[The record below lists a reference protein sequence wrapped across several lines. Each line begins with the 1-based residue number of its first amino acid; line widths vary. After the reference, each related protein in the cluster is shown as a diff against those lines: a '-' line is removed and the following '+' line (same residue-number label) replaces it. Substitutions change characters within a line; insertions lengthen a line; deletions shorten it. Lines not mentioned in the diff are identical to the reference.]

1 MSSVINTS
9 NTTQSSINII
19 NTQSTDT
26 QSSNV
31 STTTTIT
38 SISTTTTSSILLTT
52 TTPITTTTISITT
65 SNSFFT
71 DTNSNSFTTINSK
84 NFPTTVSGTVPSIST
99 LIPEENINSDE
110 NNNDVVIFGAV
121 FGTILLA
128 LFGCIF
134 LIYFIRRKKDKENEN
149 VLVYNPNR
157 SSGLIDNSGIIDI
170 QKTTVQPQNR
180 SSNYAGEIVE
190 LVEITDYNNNNTQSN
205 LFVPFNNVSN
215 SNNLNTHQIQQ
226 NNELQNMYNN
236 TVQIQQNNELQNM
249 YNNAVQMNLFNNTA
263 DDGIKFAETMNRDS
277 LENNNYKNKNN
288 SGITRSLN
296 LPV

>member
-9 NTTQSSINII
+9 NT
-19 NTQSTDT
+19 STTT

-31 STTTTIT
+31 STTTTII

-52 TTPITTTTISITT
+52 TTTPITTTTTTPITTTTSITT

-71 DTNSNSFTTINSK
+71 DTNSNSFTTTNSK
-84 NFPTTVSGTVPSIST
+84 NFPTTVSGTVSGTVPSIST
-99 LIPEENINSDE
+99 LIPEENITSDE
-110 NNNDVVIFGAV
+110 NNNDIDIFGAV

-134 LIYFIRRKKDKENEN
+134 LIYFIRRKKDKEKEN

-157 SSGLIDNSGIIDI
+157 SSGLIDNSGINDI

-180 SSNYAGEIVE
+180 SSNYAGENVE
-190 LVEITDYNNNNTQSN
+190 LVEITDYNNNTQSN

-215 SNNLNTHQIQQ
+215 SDNLNIHQIQQ

-236 TVQIQQNNELQNM
+236 TVQ
-249 YNNAVQMNLFNNTA
+249 MNLVNNIA

>member
-1 MSSVINTS
+1 MSSDITTS
-9 NTTQSSINII
+9 STTQSSINIT

-31 STTTTIT
+31 SINTTIT
-38 SISTTTTSSILLTT
+38 SISTTTTSNI
-52 TTPITTTTISITT
+52 ITTTTTTTTSSITT

-71 DTNSNSFTTINSK
+71 DTNSNSFTTTNSK
-84 NFPTTVSGTVPSIST
+84 NLPTTVSGNVPSIST
-99 LIPEENINSDE
+99 LIPEENINKEE
-110 NNNDVVIFGAV
+110 NNNDIVIFGVV

-134 LIYFIRRKKDKENEN
+134 LIYFIRRKKDKEKEN
-149 VLVYNPNR
+149 VLVYNPKGSKGLIN
-157 SSGLIDNSGIIDI
+157 SSGINDI
-170 QKTTVQPQNR
+170 QQTRISVQPQNR

-190 LVEITDYNNNNTQSN
+190 LVEISDCNNTQSN
-205 LFVPFNNVSN
+205 LFVPFNNISN

-236 TVQIQQNNELQNM
+236 TVQ
-249 YNNAVQMNLFNNTA
+249 MNLVNNIA
-263 DDGIKFAETMNRDS
+263 DNGIKFAETMNGDS

-288 SGITRSLN
+288 SGVTRSLN

>member
-26 QSSNV
+26 LSSNV

-52 TTPITTTTISITT
+52 TPITTTTSITT

-71 DTNSNSFTTINSK
+71 DTNSNSFTTTNSK
-84 NFPTTVSGTVPSIST
+84 NFPTIVSGTVPSIST

-110 NNNDVVIFGAV
+110 NNNDIVIFGAV

-134 LIYFIRRKKDKENEN
+134 LIYFIRRKKDKEKEN

-157 SSGLIDNSGIIDI
+157 SSGLIDNSGINDI

-180 SSNYAGEIVE
+180 SLNYAGEIVE
-190 LVEITDYNNNNTQSN
+190 LVEITDYNNNTQSN

-215 SNNLNTHQIQQ
+215 SNNLNTH
-226 NNELQNMYNN
+226 
-236 TVQIQQNNELQNM
+236 QIQQNNELQNM

>member
-1 MSSVINTS
+1 MSSDITTS
-9 NTTQSSINII
+9 STTQSSINITD
-19 NTQSTDT
+19 TQSTDK

-31 STTTTIT
+31 STNTTIT
-38 SISTTTTSSILLTT
+38 SISTTTTSNI
-52 TTPITTTTISITT
+52 ITTTTTTTTSSITT

-71 DTNSNSFTTINSK
+71 DTNSNSFTTTNSK
-84 NFPTTVSGTVPSIST
+84 NLPTTVSGNVPSIST
-99 LIPEENINSDE
+99 LIPEKNINKEED
-110 NNNDVVIFGAV
+110 NNDIVIFGVV

-134 LIYFIRRKKDKENEN
+134 LIYFIRRKKDKDKEN
-149 VLVYNPNR
+149 VLVYNPKG
-157 SSGLIDNSGIIDI
+157 SKGLINSSRINDI
-170 QKTTVQPQNR
+170 QQTRISVQPQNL
-180 SSNYAGEIVE
+180 SSKYAGEIVE
-190 LVEITDYNNNNTQSN
+190 LVEISDYNNTQNN
-205 LFVPFNNVSN
+205 LFVPFNKVSN
-215 SNNLNTHQIQQ
+215 TDNLNTHQIQQ

-236 TVQIQQNNELQNM
+236 TVQ
-249 YNNAVQMNLFNNTA
+249 MNLVNNIV

>member
-1 MSSVINTS
+1 MSSDITTS
-9 NTTQSSINII
+9 STTQSSINITD
-19 NTQSTDT
+19 TQSTDK

-31 STTTTIT
+31 STNTTIT
-38 SISTTTTSSILLTT
+38 SISTTTTSNI
-52 TTPITTTTISITT
+52 ITTTTTTTTSSITT

-71 DTNSNSFTTINSK
+71 DTNSNSFTTTNSK
-84 NFPTTVSGTVPSIST
+84 NLPTTVSGNVPSIST
-99 LIPEENINSDE
+99 LIPEENINKEED
-110 NNNDVVIFGAV
+110 NNDIVIFGVV

-134 LIYFIRRKKDKENEN
+134 LIYFIRRKKDKDKEN
-149 VLVYNPNR
+149 VLVYNPKG
-157 SSGLIDNSGIIDI
+157 SKGLINSSRINDI
-170 QKTTVQPQNR
+170 QQTRISVQPQNL
-180 SSNYAGEIVE
+180 SSKYAGEIVE
-190 LVEITDYNNNNTQSN
+190 LVEISDYNNTQNN
-205 LFVPFNNVSN
+205 LFVPFNKVSN
-215 SNNLNTHQIQQ
+215 TDNLNTHQIQQ

-236 TVQIQQNNELQNM
+236 TVQ
-249 YNNAVQMNLFNNTA
+249 MNLVNNIV

>member
-1 MSSVINTS
+1 MSSDITTS
-9 NTTQSSINII
+9 STTQSSINIT

-31 STTTTIT
+31 STTTTIIT

-52 TTPITTTTISITT
+52 TPITTTPITTSI
-65 SNSFFT
+65 SFFT
-71 DTNSNSFTTINSK
+71 DTNSNSFTTTNSK

-110 NNNDVVIFGAV
+110 NNNDIVIFGAV

-134 LIYFIRRKKDKENEN
+134 LIYFIRRKKDKEKEN

-157 SSGLIDNSGIIDI
+157 SSGLINNSGINDI

-180 SSNYAGEIVE
+180 SSNYVGEIVE
-190 LVEITDYNNNNTQSN
+190 LVEITDYNNNTQSN

-215 SNNLNTHQIQQ
+215 SNNLNTHQ
-226 NNELQNMYNN
+226 
-236 TVQIQQNNELQNM
+236 NNELQNM
-249 YNNAVQMNLFNNTA
+249 YNNAVQMNLVNNTA
-263 DDGIKFAETMNRDS
+263 DDGIKFAETMNCDS

>member
-1 MSSVINTS
+1 
-9 NTTQSSINII
+9 
-19 NTQSTDT
+19 
-26 QSSNV
+26 
-31 STTTTIT
+31 
-38 SISTTTTSSILLTT
+38 
-52 TTPITTTTISITT
+52 
-65 SNSFFT
+65 
-71 DTNSNSFTTINSK
+71 
-84 NFPTTVSGTVPSIST
+84 
-99 LIPEENINSDE
+99 
-110 NNNDVVIFGAV
+110 
-121 FGTILLA
+121 

-149 VLVYNPNR
+149 VLVYNHNR
-157 SSGLIDNSGIIDI
+157 SSGLIDNSGINDI

-236 TVQIQQNNELQNM
+236 TVQ
-249 YNNAVQMNLFNNTA
+249 MNLVNNIE
-263 DDGIKFAETMNRDS
+263 DNGIEFAETMKRDS
-277 LENNNYKNKNN
+277 LENINCKNKNM

>member
-1 MSSVINTS
+1 MSSDITTS
-9 NTTQSSINII
+9 STTQSSINIT

-31 STTTTIT
+31 SINTTIT
-38 SISTTTTSSILLTT
+38 SISTTTTSNII
-52 TTPITTTTISITT
+52 ITTTTTTSSITT

-71 DTNSNSFTTINSK
+71 DTNSNSFTTTNSK
-84 NFPTTVSGTVPSIST
+84 NLPTTVSGNVPSIST
-99 LIPEENINSDE
+99 LIPEENINKEE
-110 NNNDVVIFGAV
+110 NNNDIVIFGVV

-134 LIYFIRRKKDKENEN
+134 LIYFIRRKKDKEKEN
-149 VLVYNPNR
+149 VLVYNPKG
-157 SSGLIDNSGIIDI
+157 SKGLINSSEINDI
-170 QKTTVQPQNR
+170 QQTRISVQPQNR

-190 LVEITDYNNNNTQSN
+190 LVEISDCNNTQNN
-205 LFVPFNNVSN
+205 LFVPFNKVSN
-215 SNNLNTHQIQQ
+215 TDNLNTHQIQQ

-236 TVQIQQNNELQNM
+236 TVQ
-249 YNNAVQMNLFNNTA
+249 MNLVNNIV

-288 SGITRSLN
+288 SGVTRSLN

>member
-1 MSSVINTS
+1 MSSDITTS
-9 NTTQSSINII
+9 STTQSSINITD
-19 NTQSTDT
+19 TQSTDK

-31 STTTTIT
+31 STNTTIT
-38 SISTTTTSSILLTT
+38 SISTTTTSNI
-52 TTPITTTTISITT
+52 ITTTTTTSSITT

-71 DTNSNSFTTINSK
+71 DTNSNSFTTTNSK
-84 NFPTTVSGTVPSIST
+84 NLPTTVSGNVPSIST
-99 LIPEENINSDE
+99 LIPEENINKEE
-110 NNNDVVIFGAV
+110 NNNDIVIFGVV

-134 LIYFIRRKKDKENEN
+134 LIYFIRRKKDKEKEN
-149 VLVYNPNR
+149 VLVYNPKGSKGLIN
-157 SSGLIDNSGIIDI
+157 SSGINDI
-170 QKTTVQPQNR
+170 QQTRISVQPQNR

-190 LVEITDYNNNNTQSN
+190 LVEISDYNNTQNN
-205 LFVPFNNVSN
+205 LFVPFNKVSN
-215 SNNLNTHQIQQ
+215 TDNLNTHQIQQ

-236 TVQIQQNNELQNM
+236 TVQ
-249 YNNAVQMNLFNNTA
+249 MNLVNNIV